1 MSRVLPVAALLV
13 VLAAGCGGSSR
24 PQEAAIPQIPR
35 ALAQNWESQAS
46 EIAAVAAGR
55 DSCRALQLAN
65 SLRNEVAASRA
76 KLPVRLRAPL
86 LSGVNSLA
94 NRITCMPPVTNV
106 PTKPPKPPHERHG
119 HHEHH
124 GHGRGGGNG
133 GGDGGGN
140 EQ

>member
-1 MSRVLPVAALLV
+1 MVALLLV
-13 VLAAGCGGSSR
+13 VLATGCGGSPR
-24 PQEAAIPQIPR
+24 PREAAIHQIPR
-35 ALAQNWESQAS
+35 ALAQNWEAQAS
-46 EIAAVAAGR
+46 DIASVAAGG

-76 KLPVRLRAPL
+76 KLPVRLRDPL
-86 LSGVNSLA
+86 VSGVNSLV
-94 NRITCMPPVTNV
+94 NRITCTPPVTTV
-106 PTKPPKPPHERHG
+106 PKKPPNPPHERHG